1 MVMIV
6 NIKPL
11 FMICILFFTPL
22 SYSIVDKEIVK
33 HPYCHN
39 LYVGTVAHIGFS
51 ETLSLGEPDIE
62 CDSAITQKGLTKKET
77 KSEIERIKIK
87 PDDIDGENSA
97 HSRSSSSI
105 TSTISSDILPKL

>member
-1 MVMIV
+1 MIV

-77 KSEIERIKIK
+77 KSEY
-87 PDDIDGENSA
+87 NS
-97 HSRSSSSI
+97 
-105 TSTISSDILPKL
+105 TPLPLHWYNFLNYHTTTTYPTT